1 MATGGNKTGLTLGVF
16 SFTLFLSASLMFA
29 VQPMAGKMLLPLV
42 GGTPAGWVV
51 AMAFFQVMLLAG
63 YLMAH
68 AFSGVPAQ
76 RHGMLYVLALLA
88 GAVFL
93 PVSLAGHEGFD
104 SIAGPGRIFLLLTQA
119 LAVPFIALSATSST
133 LQRLFTTTRHGSS
146 DDPYFLYVASNLG
159 SFAGLLLYPALI
171 EPLLTLD
178 QQSRCL
184 AGGYVLLIALAGVC
198 LALSGESSQQ
208 KTAAKSGGKLSW
220 KRQLEWM
227 ALAFLPSSLLMA
239 VTTYIT
245 SDIISAPLIWV
256 LPLALYLLTFVIA
269 FSKKPAVSLR
279 LMEALHPYIIC
290 IGILFV
296 SLIRADWLFSWIGVL
311 FYLVIFAGIALVC
324 HLRLASLRPLDD
336 SRHLTA
342 FYLMM
347 SIGGALGGVLNA
359 FIIPNVFDRLIEFPL
374 LLLVSFMLHKDFK
387 PSSGTGIAIIA
398 LAVLSIL
405 LVNTPPMSLGTDTMH
420 ARVLLFRI
428 LIVAVPC
435 ALFLFRRSLRPA
447 YLALGALGVFMI
459 SQFVI
464 GDQSEIL
471 SIRNFFGTVRLYDTA
486 RMVDDKELTIRTM
499 RHGSTT
505 HGMQMLG
512 DTRLEKTQ
520 TAYFTQQG
528 PLGDV
533 FSALKPRKVAVLGL
547 GAGVTNCYTAPD
559 REFTFL
565 EIDPA
570 VVDVAQNKFAFL
582 SKCVSKRPPTIIVG
596 DGRLEFAKLKEKF
609 DLLIIDVFTSD
620 TIPTHIVT
628 REALKTYFEHISPGG
643 ILAMNI
649 SNRYFELWSV
659 IATTASTL
667 GLSAEMKADLS
678 PGRPF
683 YSSPSL
689 WLVLS
694 KDPPPPL
701 AKRGWRPV
709 RPSETLRPW
718 TDNYTNL
725 MAALS
730 FGGVGNGLK

>member
-1 MATGGNKTGLTLGVF
+1 
-16 SFTLFLSASLMFA
+16 
-29 VQPMAGKMLLPLV
+29 
-42 GGTPAGWVV
+42 
-51 AMAFFQVMLLAG
+51 
-63 YLMAH
+63 
-68 AFSGVPAQ
+68 
-76 RHGMLYVLALLA
+76 
-88 GAVFL
+88 
-93 PVSLAGHEGFD
+93 
-104 SIAGPGRIFLLLTQA
+104 
-119 LAVPFIALSATSST
+119 
-133 LQRLFTTTRHGSS
+133 
-146 DDPYFLYVASNLG
+146 
-159 SFAGLLLYPALI
+159 
-171 EPLLTLD
+171 
-178 QQSRCL
+178 
-184 AGGYVLLIALAGVC
+184 
-198 LALSGESSQQ
+198 
-208 KTAAKSGGKLSW
+208 
-220 KRQLEWM
+220 M

-269 FSKKPAVSLR
+269 FSQKPIIPLR
-279 LMEALHPYIIC
+279 LMEALHPYFIC
-290 IGILFV
+290 GGILFV

-311 FYLVIFAGIALVC
+311 FYLVVFTIVALVC

-347 SIGGALGGVLNA
+347 SIGGALGWVLNA

-374 LLLVSFMLHKDFK
+374 LLLASFMLHKDFR
-387 PSSGTGIAIIA
+387 PASPTGLAIIGLTA
-398 LAVLSIL
+398 LSIL
-405 LVNTPPMSLGTDTMH
+405 LVNAPPLALSMDSMH

-428 LIVAVPC
+428 LIIAVPC
-435 ALFLFRRSLRPA
+435 AFYFFRRSLHPS

-464 GDQSEIL
+464 GDQAEIL
-471 SIRNFFGTVRLYDTA
+471 SIRNFFGTVRLYDAA

-505 HGMQMLG
+505 HGIQIRG
-512 DTRLEKTQ
+512 DSKLEQTQ
-520 TAYFTQQG
+520 TAYFTRQG

-533 FSALKPRKVAVLGL
+533 FSVLNPRRVAVLGL

-570 VVDVAQNKFAFL
+570 VVDVAQQKFTFL
-582 SKCVSKRPPTIIVG
+582 SKCVSKQPPKIIIG
-596 DGRLEFAKLKEKF
+596 DGRLELAKLKDKF

-628 REALKTYFEHISPGG
+628 QEALKLYFEHIAPGG
-643 ILAMNI
+643 VLAMNI
-649 SNRYFELWSV
+649 SNRYFELWSI

-667 GLSAEMKADLS
+667 GLSAELKADLS
-678 PGRPF
+678 PVRPF

-694 KDPPPPL
+694 KDPPPAF

-730 FGGVGNGLK
+730 LGGVGNGLK

>member
-1 MATGGNKTGLTLGVF
+1 MEQATASRMRVTLAVF
-16 SFTLFLSASLMFA
+16 SATLFLSASLMFA

-68 AFSGVPAQ
+68 AFSGVPAR
-76 RHGMLYVLALLA
+76 RHGMLYMLALLA
-88 GAVFL
+88 GAIFL
-93 PVSLAGHEGFD
+93 PVSLADREGFD
-104 SIAGPGRIFLLLTQA
+104 SIAGPGKIFLLLTQA

-133 LQRLFTTTRHGSS
+133 LQRLFTTTRHRSS

-159 SFAGLLLYPALI
+159 SFAGLLLYPILI

-184 AGGYVLLIALAGVC
+184 AGGYMLLITLAGIC
-198 LALSGESSQQ
+198 LYLSG
-208 KTAAKSGGKLSW
+208 GGKERQAAVTSGSRLSW
-220 KRQLEWM
+220 RRQAEWM

-269 FSKKPAVSLR
+269 FSRKPVIPLR
-279 LMEALHPYIIC
+279 LMEALHPYVIC

-296 SLIRADWLFSWIGVL
+296 SLIRADWLFNWFGVL
-311 FYLVIFAGIALVC
+311 FYLAVFTIIALVC

-374 LLLVSFMLHKDFK
+374 LLLASFMLHRDFK
-387 PSSGTGIAIIA
+387 AKSLTGMTIIA
-398 LAVLSIL
+398 LTVLSIL
-405 LVNTPPMSLGTDTMH
+405 LVNAPPLSLSVDSMH

-435 ALFLFRRSLRPA
+435 ALFVFRRSLRPA

-464 GDQSEIL
+464 GDQAEIL
-471 SIRNFFGTVRLYDTA
+471 SIRNFFGTVRLYDA
-486 RMVDDKELTIRTM
+486 ERMVDDKDLTIRTM

-505 HGMQMLG
+505 HGMQIQG
-512 DTRLEKTQ
+512 DSKLEKTQ
-520 TAYFTQQG
+520 TAYFSRLG

-533 FSALKPRKVAVLGL
+533 FSLNPRKVAVLGL

-570 VVDVAQNKFAFL
+570 VVDVARQKFTFL
-582 SKCVSKRPPTIIVG
+582 SKCISKRPPKIIIG
-596 DGRLEFAKLKEKF
+596 DGRLELAKLPDKF

-628 REALKTYFEHISPGG
+628 QEALKTYFEHISHGG

-694 KDPPPPL
+694 RSPVPAL
-701 AKRGWRPV
+701 AKRGWHPV

-730 FGGVGNGLK
+730 LGGVGNGLK

>member
-1 MATGGNKTGLTLGVF
+1 
-16 SFTLFLSASLMFA
+16 
-29 VQPMAGKMLLPLV
+29 MLLPLV

-68 AFSGVPAQ
+68 AFSRVPAR
-76 RHGMLYVLALLA
+76 RHGLLYVLALLA

-93 PVSLAGHEGFD
+93 PVSLADRVGFD
-104 SIAGPGRIFLLLTQA
+104 SIAGPGKIFLLLTQA

-133 LQRLFTTTRHGSS
+133 LQRLFTTTKHGSS

-159 SFAGLLLYPALI
+159 SFAGLLLYPVI
-171 EPLLTLD
+171 VEPLLPLD

-184 AGGYVLLIALAGVC
+184 AGGYVLLIILAGCC
-198 LALSGESSQQ
+198 LAFSSDTAKKQ
-208 KTAAKSGGKLSW
+208 KPAAHSGGRLST
-220 KRQLEWM
+220 KRQLEWT

-269 FSKKPAVSLR
+269 FSQKPIISLR
-279 LMEALHPYIIC
+279 LMETLHPYVIC

-311 FYLVIFAGIALVC
+311 FYLTIFTAVTLTC
-324 HLRLASLRPLDD
+324 HLRLAVLRPLDD

-374 LLLVSFMLHKDFK
+374 LLLASFMLHKDFK
-387 PSSGTGIAIIA
+387 PSSMTGIAIIA
-398 LAVLSIL
+398 LTALSIL
-405 LVNTPPMSLGTDTMH
+405 MVNAPPLHLGMDAMH
-420 ARVLLFRI
+420 ARVLLFRA

-435 ALFLFRRSLRPA
+435 VIFVFRRSLRPA
-447 YLALGALGVFMI
+447 YIALGALGVFMM
-459 SQFVI
+459 SQFII
-464 GDQSEIL
+464 GDQAEIL
-471 SIRNFFGTVRLYDTA
+471 SIRNFFGTVRLYDAT

-505 HGMQMLG
+505 HGIQIRG
-512 DTRLEKTQ
+512 DSRLEKTP
-520 TAYFTQQG
+520 TAYFTRLG

-533 FSALKPRKVAVLGL
+533 FSSLNPRKVAVLGL
-547 GAGVTNCYTAPD
+547 GAGVTNCYNAPD

-570 VVDVAQNKFAFL
+570 VVDVAQRDFTFL
-582 SKCVSKRPPTIIVG
+582 SKCASKRPPKIIIG
-596 DGRLEFAKLKEKF
+596 DGRLELAKLPDKF

-628 REALKTYFEHISPGG
+628 QEALKLYFEHISPGG
-643 ILAMNI
+643 VLAMNI
-649 SNRYFELWSV
+649 SNRYFELWSM
-659 IATTASTL
+659 ISTTASTL
-667 GLSAEMKADLS
+667 GLSAQLKADLS
-678 PGRPF
+678 PARPF

-694 KDPPPPL
+694 KDPPPAL

-725 MAALS
+725 LAALS
-730 FGGVGNGLK
+730 FSDVGSGLK

>member
-1 MATGGNKTGLTLGVF
+1 MRVTLAVF
-16 SFTLFLSASLMFA
+16 SATLFLSAALMFA

-63 YLMAH
+63 YLLAH
-68 AFSGVPAQ
+68 AFSSVPPR

-88 GAVFL
+88 GVMFL
-93 PVSLAGHEGFD
+93 PVSLADQAGFD
-104 SIAGPGRIFLLLTQA
+104 SIAGPGKIFLLLTQA
-119 LAVPFIALSATSST
+119 LAVPFVALSATSST

-178 QQSRCL
+178 QQSRSV
-184 AGGYVLLIALAGVC
+184 AGGYLLLIALAGAC
-198 LALSGESSQQ
+198 LALSAGGGTHQ
-208 KTAAKSGGKLSW
+208 KTAATSGGRLSW
-220 KRQLEWM
+220 KRQIEWM

-269 FSKKPAVSLR
+269 FSKKPVVSLR
-279 LMEALHPYIIC
+279 LMETLHPYVIC

-311 FYLVIFAGIALVC
+311 FYLAVFTVIALVC

-347 SIGGALGGVLNA
+347 SIGGALGGLLNA

-374 LLLVSFMLHKDFK
+374 LLLVSFMLHRDFR
-387 PSSGTGIAIIA
+387 PASPTGIAVIA
-398 LAVLSIL
+398 LTALSIL
-405 LVNTPPMSLGTDTMH
+405 LVNAPPLPLGMDTMQ

-435 ALFLFRRSLRPA
+435 VLFIFRRSLRPA
-447 YLALGALGVFMI
+447 YLALGALGIFMV
-459 SQFVI
+459 SQFAI

-471 SIRNFFGTVRLYDTA
+471 SLRNFFGTVRLYDAA
-486 RMVDDKELTIRTM
+486 RMVDDRELTIRTM

-505 HGMQMLG
+505 HGIQIRG
-512 DTRLEKTQ
+512 DSRLEKTQ
-520 TAYFTQQG
+520 TSYFTREG

-533 FSALKPRKVAVLGL
+533 FSALKPKKVAVLGL

-559 REFTFL
+559 REFTYL

-570 VVDVAQNKFAFL
+570 VVDVAQNKFTFL
-582 SKCVSKRPPTIIVG
+582 SKCVSKRPPRIIIG
-596 DGRLEFAKLKEKF
+596 DGRLELAKLKDKF

-628 REALKTYFEHISPGG
+628 QQALKLYFEHISSGG
-643 ILAMNI
+643 VLAMNI
-649 SNRYFELWSV
+649 SNRYFELWPV

-667 GLSAEMKADLS
+667 GLSADMKADLS
-678 PGRPF
+678 PVRPF

-694 KDPPPPL
+694 RSPSTAF

-730 FGGVGNGLK
+730 FGGVGSGLK